1 MDEDE
6 IRKAARQFGVKVRG
20 DLHKDHLRVIPLGDP
35 RHVTGSQQP
44 LRSELMPPPKKPKP
58 KG

>member
-6 IRKAARQFGVKVRG
+6 IRKAKRQLGVKIRDDQTDRSQLG
-20 DLHKDHLRVIPLGDP
+20 IPLGDP
-35 RHVTGSQQP
+35 RRVMGSQQP
-44 LRSELMPPPKKPKP
+44 LRSELMPQPKKPKP